1 MVWDM
6 AVVATIVLNCQ
17 LQLLVSERD
26 APIAESGN
34 GPVNVSWEVTKGGAS
49 GIAAGMDKRDS
60 GSKDCEDRLGGNHV
74 GDEG

>member
-1 MVWDM
+1 M
-6 AVVATIVLNCQ
+6 
-17 LQLLVSERD
+17 LLVSERD
-26 APIAESGN
+26 APSNDLACTKLPEVDIVAESGN

-60 GSKDCEDRLGGNHV
+60 GSKDCEDRLGGNYV